1 MTGATVGIVIGCT
14 AMAEV
19 PTIVIAVITGVA
31 MAVVVPETLQ
41 VPLAGTLTV
50 RVIPA
55 IVSSRTVPPGN
66 GGVSVVCHP
75 SHRQWSVPEVST

>member
-19 PTIVIAVITGVA
+19 PIIVILVA

-75 SHRQWSVPEVST
+75 SHRQWSARGVST

>member
-19 PTIVIAVITGVA
+19 PTIVIAVITGAVA

-75 SHRQWSVPEVST
+75 SHRQWSVPGA

>member
-1 MTGATVGIVIGCT
+1 MTGAMVGIVIGCT

-19 PTIVIAVITGVA
+19 PIIVIAVMVG

-66 GGVSVVCHP
+66 EGVSVVCHP
-75 SHRQWSVPEVST
+75 SHRPWSVPGVST